1 MNTAESLN
9 EICRVLERGDWRSTK
24 TLTIRNAEW
33 PICSRAEWATHPLL
47 HGGKEQ
53 WLDVFSS
60 AACDRAF
67 LNLAWQPSSSPRY
80 LALVNRIWLRPSFKR
95 GTRFATK
102 RLLPALNQ
110 FPRIIS
116 LDIEGN
122 FEAFAPAYNVDHIR
136 QLKIQSVEV
145 DPLRKYDLTDFLSAF
160 KNLESL
166 TIRIDDT
173 SPFTSVPLDCLHL
186 PHLKSFH
193 IDNMT
198 VSETSLFSFLRKH
211 LQGMDFTFMNMNIWD
226 GDWESVVGK
235 LGQLDSIKPFLEE
248 ELVECIGPKHFLA
261 CVQIISKRARI
272 TSEDEAPPA
281 RDEAPPVP
289 RQNNVSD
296 SKDGDKE
303 LLERWKKYRENNLYD
318 PEDEKKEPLERWKY
332 FNKQLVNSVAGSS
345 KEDIRNRRRKMK
357 EKHVLYENN
366 SDASERTNQHKRI
379 KKDGSGTRKKKVN
392 EDHCQGDPIKKK
404 RKR

>member
-1 MNTAESLN
+1 MQPILAIFSIFFLEYAILFSTGYFKLSLSQVDLRPGMNPFAVSLIAFPTRPSSGNMDRRLPQEILTNVAKGLDSVKDLRSFRLTSRACAAACFTILSRHLTVMNTEESLN
-9 EICRVLERGDWRSTK
+9 EMCRVLERGDWRSTK

-53 WLDVFSS
+53 WLDALSS

-67 LNLAWQPSSSPRY
+67 LKYASFVSAEVQRTFYSDFLCFSSIISHLPQLSAIRITPIHSLAWHPSISPRY

-110 FPRIIS
+110 FPRITS
-116 LDIEGN
+116 LEIDGN

-166 TIRIDDT
+166 TVRINDT
-173 SPFTSVPLDCLHL
+173 SPSASVPLDCLHL

-198 VSETSLFSFLRKH
+198 VSETSLFVFLRRH
-211 LQGMDFTFMNMNIWD
+211 LQGMDFNFMNMNIWD
-226 GDWESVVGK
+226 GDWESVVGQ
-235 LGQLDSIKPFLEE
+235 LSQLDCAFDLEW
-248 ELVECIGPKHFLA
+248 
-261 CVQIISKRARI
+261 
-272 TSEDEAPPA
+272 
-281 RDEAPPVP
+281 
-289 RQNNVSD
+289 
-296 SKDGDKE
+296 
-303 LLERWKKYRENNLYD
+303 LLEC
-318 PEDEKKEPLERWKY
+318 
-332 FNKQLVNSVAGSS
+332 S
-345 KEDIRNRRRKMK
+345 
-357 EKHVLYENN
+357 
-366 SDASERTNQHKRI
+366 
-379 KKDGSGTRKKKVN
+379 
-392 EDHCQGDPIKKK
+392 
-404 RKR
+404 